1 MESVTK
7 RPNHYQCF
15 TRDEGKKK
23 QRDADTS
30 QWLTKRAINANG
42 CQWVR
47 SFFSHCA
54 QQSDS
59 PLPDS
64 NPAKLR
70 GLCIFIRREG
80 IKSNRF
86 MKVGS
91 DATAAWK
98 GCFLQGDTAV

>member
-1 MESVTK
+1 
-7 RPNHYQCF
+7 
-15 TRDEGKKK
+15 
-23 QRDADTS
+23 
-30 QWLTKRAINANG
+30 
-42 CQWVR
+42 
-47 SFFSHCA
+47 
-54 QQSDS
+54 
-59 PLPDS
+59 LPDS